1 MTPLYVYAVVAGV
14 ARRPTWG
21 RGMKRERLR
30 LVRVGGLGAVVGDV
44 NGAPPVTA
52 PLLRAHDAVC
62 RRIARAAHAALP
74 CRFGSLS
81 ADEATLRRELER
93 RRATLAAALVDV
105 RGCVQMTL
113 RVVIPARGRLPV
125 DPSFEA
131 RLRALGPG
139 ARYLA
144 RRQRAHTI
152 PELSPLRSLLADLV
166 RRERVAS
173 PPGTRVVTVYHLVPH
188 AQASTYA
195 DRIAQAARRLRPL
208 RVVVSGPWPAYGF
221 APEELL

>member
-1 MTPLYVYAVVAGV
+1 M
-14 ARRPTWG
+14 R
-21 RGMKRERLR
+21 RERLR

-44 NGAPPVTA
+44 SGAPPVTA

-62 RRIARAAHAALP
+62 RRIARSARAALP

-81 ADEATLRRELER
+81 TDEATLRRELAR

-113 RVVIPARGRLPV
+113 RVFIPKPGRLPV

-131 RLRALGPG
+131 RLQALGAG

-144 RRQRAHTI
+144 RRGRAQTI
-152 PELSPLRSLLADLV
+152 PELSPVRVLLADLV
-166 RRERVAS
+166 RRERLVG
-173 PPGTRVVTVYHLVPH
+173 PPGARVVTVCHLVPLALASAYAERV
-188 AQASTYA
+188 AQAT
-195 DRIAQAARRLRPL
+195 RRLRPL